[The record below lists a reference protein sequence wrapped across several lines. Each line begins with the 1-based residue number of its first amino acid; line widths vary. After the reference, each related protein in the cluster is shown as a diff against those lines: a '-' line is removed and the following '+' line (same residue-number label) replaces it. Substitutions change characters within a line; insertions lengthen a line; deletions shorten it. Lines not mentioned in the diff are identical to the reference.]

1 MERTFPS
8 PLTYVGLILVV
19 NLGAVMLGCNSN
31 RAKEISSGGVTV
43 SYREGGNI
51 TIHARNL
58 VIRLSP
64 QHVLSTSLLENGRE
78 LSLNS
83 HTPEANAEPSDY
95 VTLGG
100 KDIQNF
106 AIQYSSL
113 ALQQARTRLGEC
125 ERVIVPSSASDGD
138 LRLERIL
145 DIDLCPSFPQSA
157 VFTATYKNLG
167 SSALQISRVVQIS
180 QAIEPPLKEPKGLWT
195 FQGVSELWG
204 RDTVFALP
212 ASFRAENPMG
222 QMVAKGNGAE
232 RPADD
237 HSQGN
242 GGGIPVNDY
251 WDGEVGL
258 ASGHIEPE
266 AVACWIPVEA
276 QGDRRMRTYL
286 ETRPQET
293 LAPGETLT
301 TPRGF
306 VTVHRGDFYEPLATY
321 SAMLRAQGVTFLKYS
336 ESLYHPIWWTYAF
349 GHNFRPA
356 EVYNSIPKFKELG
369 IEWLILNNRWWD
381 HYGDWMPRH
390 DKFGSEAGFKEMIAR
405 LHQAGLKSLPW
416 WLPYGV
422 QVKEFSRS
430 GLYNDPVGRPK
441 QSPEME
447 EMLSAT
453 ADVALQHRDWLI
465 QDQQGKL
472 VPISRNLACLCP
484 AYPPARNYMVQ
495 LAKRM
500 IVDWK
505 ADGFYM
511 DVVFTVPPCYNPA
524 HHHKSPYDSVRQ
536 LADLFQDFRKVIE
549 QYDPEGMLMIC
560 PCGTTINY
568 CLLPTTNE
576 PVTADPVGSEQI
588 RWRVK
593 MYKALM
599 GPTAPVFADRVE
611 STQFK
616 KIASTGAEAGTDF
629 ASCMGPGGVMGTIF
643 VWPKID
649 KLPGD
654 LEYRGQLEGMKSLLL
669 TPEKDALWKKWFALY
684 RQKMISSGEFLD
696 LYTVGFD
703 VPEGY
708 AIRKDQKMY
717 YAFFTPPN
725 RPWGLDKPP
734 DLPPSRNEVWEGHL
748 ELRGLDKSKEY
759 EVVDYEHGKSL
770 GSLKGS
776 NPYLDTK
783 FTNHLVLEVAPKP

>member
-1 MERTFPS
+1 MKRIQRRFPFH
-8 PLTYVGLILVV
+8 LTYVGLILVV
-19 NLGAVMLGCNSN
+19 ILSAVMLGCNSN
-31 RAKEISSGGVTV
+31 RAKKMSRGGVTV
-43 SYREGGNI
+43 SYREGGDI
-51 TIHARNL
+51 TIRARSL

-64 QHVLSTSLLENGRE
+64 QHALSTSLLENGRE
-78 LSLNS
+78 LSLNG
-83 HTPEANAEPSDY
+83 HAPEANAEPSDY
-95 VTLGG
+95 VTAGG
-100 KDIQNF
+100 QDIEKF
-106 AIQYSSL
+106 AIQYSRL

-167 SSALQISRVVQIS
+167 SSALQISRVVQVS
-180 QAIEPPLKEPKGLWT
+180 QAIEPSNKEPKGLWT
-195 FQGVSELWG
+195 FQGVSVFWG

-222 QMVAKGNGAE
+222 QITAQ
-232 RPADD
+232 RY
-237 HSQGN
+237 

-251 WDGEVGL
+251 WNGQAGM

-266 AVACWIPVEA
+266 AVACWIPVET
-276 QGDRRMRTYL
+276 QGDRRTRTYL
-286 ETRPQET
+286 ETRPQVA

-301 TPRGF
+301 TPRSF
-306 VTVHRGDFYEPLATY
+306 VTVHRGDYYEPLAIY

-336 ESLYHPIWWTYAF
+336 ESLYQPIWWTYAF
-349 GHNFRPA
+349 GHNVRPA

-369 IEWLILNNRWWD
+369 IEWLIINNRWWD
-381 HYGDWMPRH
+381 HFGDWMPRP
-390 DKFGSEAGFKEMIAR
+390 DKFGGEAGFKEMIAR
-405 LHQAGLKSLPW
+405 LHQAGLKCLPW

-422 QVKEFSRS
+422 QVNEFPRS

-441 QSPEME
+441 QSPEIEKMI
-447 EMLSAT
+447 SAT

-472 VPISRNLACLCP
+472 VPISWNLASLCP
-484 AYPPARNYMVQ
+484 AYPPARDYMVQ

-505 ADGFYM
+505 VDGFYM
-511 DVVFTVPPCYNPA
+511 DALFTVPPCYNPA

-560 PCGTTINY
+560 PCGTTMNH
-568 CLLPTTNE
+568 CLLPMTNE
-576 PVTADPVGSEQI
+576 PVTADPVGSEQV

-616 KIASTGAEAGTDF
+616 RIDSIKAETGRDF
-629 ASCMGPGGVMGTIF
+629 ASCMGTGGVIGTIF
-643 VWPKID
+643 AWPKID

-654 LEYRGQLEGMKSLLL
+654 LEYRGEVEDMKALLL
-669 TPEKDALWKKWFALY
+669 TPDKDALWKKWFDLY
-684 RQKMISSGEFLD
+684 RQKMISSGEFLN

-734 DLPPSRNEVWEGHL
+734 DLPPSRDEVWEGRL

-776 NPYLDTK
+776 SPYLDTK
-783 FTNHLVLEVAPKP
+783 FTNHLVLEVAEGKPLSPP

>member
-1 MERTFPS
+1 MKRFQFQRSCQRGFLGFIPVVILS
-8 PLTYVGLILVV
+8 GLIL
-19 NLGAVMLGCNSN
+19 GCTSN
-31 RAKEISSGGVTV
+31 GAKEISSGGVTV
-43 SYREGGNI
+43 SYRAGSDI
-51 TIHARNL
+51 TIRAHSL

-64 QHVLSTSLLENGRE
+64 QHALSISLLDNGQE

-83 HTPEANAEPSDY
+83 HASDTNAIPSDY
-95 VTLGG
+95 VTVNE

-106 AIQYSSL
+106 AIRYSHI
-113 ALQQARTRLGEC
+113 ALQDMHTKLGDC
-125 ERVIVPSSASDGD
+125 VRVTVPSRASDGD
-138 LRLERIL
+138 LRLERTL
-145 DIDLCPSFPQSA
+145 DIDLCPSFPQTA

-167 SSALQISRVVQIS
+167 SSPLQINRVVQVS
-180 QAIEPPLKEPKGLWT
+180 QAIEPPKQEPKGLWT
-195 FQGVSELWG
+195 FQGVSLLWG

-212 ASFRAENPMG
+212 ASFRSENPMG
-222 QMVAKGNGAE
+222 QVVA
-232 RPADD
+232 RDV
-237 HSQGN
+237 

-251 WDGEVGL
+251 WNGQVGL
-258 ASGHIEPE
+258 ATGHIEPE
-266 AVACWIPVEA
+266 ATACWIPIETQSERSA
-276 QGDRRMRTYL
+276 RTHL
-286 ETRPQET
+286 ETRPQVA

-301 TPRGF
+301 TPRSF
-306 VTVHRGDFYEPLATY
+306 VTVHHGDFYEALATY
-321 SAMLRAQGVTFLKYS
+321 SSMLRAQGVTFLKYS

-369 IEWLILNNRWWD
+369 IEWIILNNRWWD
-381 HYGDWMPRH
+381 HYGDWMPRP
-390 DKFGSEAGFKEMIAR
+390 DKFGGEAGFKAMIAR
-405 LHQAGLKSLPW
+405 LHQDGLKSLPW
-416 WLPYGV
+416 WMPCGV
-422 QVKEFSRS
+422 QVSELPRS

-441 QSPEME
+441 QPPEVEKM
-447 EMLSAT
+447 MSAT

-465 QDQQGKL
+465 QDPQGKL
-472 VPISRNLACLCP
+472 APISRNLAALCP
-484 AYPPARNYMVQ
+484 AYPPARDYLVQ

-511 DVVFTVPPCYNPA
+511 DVTFTVPPCYNPA
-524 HHHKSPYDSVRQ
+524 HHHHSPYDSVRQ
-536 LADLFQDFRKVIE
+536 LGDLFQGFRKVIE
-549 QYDPEGMLMIC
+549 QYDPQGMLMIC
-560 PCGTTINY
+560 PCGTTINH

-616 KIASTGAEAGTDF
+616 KVFSTDAEAGRDF
-629 ASCMGPGGVMGTIF
+629 ASCMGSGGVLGTIF

-654 LEYRGQLEGMKSLLL
+654 LEYRGELEGMKSLLL
-669 TPEKDALWKKWFALY
+669 TPDKDALWKKWFDLY

-703 VPEGY
+703 DPEGY

-717 YAFFTPPN
+717 YAFFTPPH

-734 DLPPSRNEVWEGHL
+734 DLPPLQDVVWEGRL
-748 ELRGLDKSKEY
+748 ELRGLDRSKEY

-770 GSLKGS
+770 GSVKGS

-783 FTNHLVLEVAPKP
+783 FTNHVVLEVVPKS

>member
-1 MERTFPS
+1 VGRLQHRFPLS
-8 PLTYVGLILVV
+8 LTYVVFILGVI
-19 NLGAVMLGCNSN
+19 LTGGMLDCNPGGS
-31 RAKEISSGGVTV
+31 KEMSSGGVAV
-43 SYREGGNI
+43 SYRKGGNI
-51 TIHARNL
+51 TIRVGSL

-64 QHVLSTSLLENGRE
+64 QHALSTALLENGEE

-83 HTPEANAEPSDY
+83 HTPEADGRPSDS
-95 VTLGG
+95 VTIGE

-106 AIQYSSL
+106 AIQYSGI
-113 ALQQARTRLGEC
+113 ALHQSRTRLGDC
-125 ERVIVPSSASDGD
+125 VRVRVPSRASEGD
-138 LRLERIL
+138 LQLERIL
-145 DIDLCPSFPQSA
+145 DIDLCPSFPRSA
-157 VFTATYKNLG
+157 ILTATYKNLG
-167 SSALQISRVVQIS
+167 SSPIQINRVVQVS
-180 QAIEPPLKEPKGLWT
+180 QTIESPSKGPRGPWT
-195 FQGVSELWG
+195 FQGVSLLWG

-222 QMVAKGNGAE
+222 QMIA
-232 RPADD
+232 
-237 HSQGN
+237 QGN

-251 WDGEVGL
+251 WNGRVGM

-266 AVACWIPVEA
+266 AVACWIPVES
-276 QGDRRMRTYL
+276 QGHLTRSYL
-286 ETRPQET
+286 ETRPQAT
-293 LAPGETLT
+293 LARDETLT
-301 TPRGF
+301 TPRSF
-306 VTVHRGDFYEPLATY
+306 VTAHRGDFYEPLAKY
-321 SAMLRAQGVTFLKYS
+321 SAMLRAQGVTLLKYS

-356 EVYNSIPKFKELG
+356 EVYHSIPKFKEFG
-369 IEWLILNNRWWD
+369 IEWLIINNRWWD
-381 HYGDWMPRH
+381 HYGDWMPRP
-390 DKFGSEAGFKEMIAR
+390 DKFGGEAGFREMIAR
-405 LHQAGLKSLPW
+405 LHQAGLKSLLW

-422 QVKEFSRS
+422 QVSEFRRS

-441 QSPEME
+441 QSLDIEKMISSPAE
-447 EMLSAT
+447 
-453 ADVALQHRDWLI
+453 VAQQHRDWLI
-465 QDQQGKL
+465 QDQRGKL
-472 VPISRNLACLCP
+472 LPISRDLAALCP
-484 AYPPARNYMVQ
+484 AYPPARDYMVQ

-511 DVVFTVPPCYNPA
+511 DVIFTAPPCYNAA
-524 HHHKSPYDSVRQ
+524 HHHASPYDSVRQ

-549 QYDPEGMLMIC
+549 KYDPQGMLMIC
-560 PCGTTINY
+560 PCGTTINH

-616 KIASTGAEAGTDF
+616 KIGSTEAETGRDF
-629 ASCMGPGGVMGTIF
+629 ASCMGTGGVIGTIF

-654 LEYRGQLEGMKSLLL
+654 LEYRGELEKMKALLL
-669 TPEKDALWKKWFALY
+669 TPDKDAIWKKWFDLY

-725 RPWGLDKPP
+725 RSWGLDKPP
-734 DLPPSRNEVWEGHL
+734 DLPPSRDEVWEGRL
-748 ELRGLDKSKEY
+748 ELRGLDKSREY
-759 EVVDYEHGKSL
+759 EVIDYEHGKSL

-776 NPYLDTK
+776 SPYLDRQ
-783 FTNHLVLEVAPKP
+783 FTDHLVLEVVPKS

>member
-1 MERTFPS
+1 M
-8 PLTYVGLILVV
+8 
-19 NLGAVMLGCNSN
+19 
-31 RAKEISSGGVTV
+31 
-43 SYREGGNI
+43 
-51 TIHARNL
+51 
-58 VIRLSP
+58 
-64 QHVLSTSLLENGRE
+64 SLLEDGQE

-83 HTPEANAEPSDY
+83 HTHEGNAAPSDY
-95 VTLGG
+95 VTVGE

-106 AIQYSSL
+106 VIQYSNI
-113 ALQQARTRLGEC
+113 ALQDVHTKLGDCARVL
-125 ERVIVPSSASDGD
+125 VPSRASDGD
-138 LRLERIL
+138 LRLERTL
-145 DIDLCPSFPQSA
+145 DIDLCPSFPQTA
-157 VFTATYKNLG
+157 VFTATYKNRGL
-167 SSALQISRVVQIS
+167 SPLQVNRVVQVS
-180 QAIEPPLKEPKGLWT
+180 QEIESPSIEPKGLWT
-195 FQGVSELWG
+195 FQGVSLLWG

-222 QMVAKGNGAE
+222 QMVAHGY
-232 RPADD
+232 
-237 HSQGN
+237 

-251 WDGEVGL
+251 WNGRVGL
-258 ASGHIEPE
+258 ATGHIEPE
-266 AVACWIPVEA
+266 GVACWIPIET
-276 QGDRRMRTYL
+276 QGDHGARTYL
-286 ETRPQET
+286 ETRPQVALT
-293 LAPGETLT
+293 PDETLT
-301 TPRGF
+301 MPRGF
-306 VTVHRGDFYEPLATY
+306 VTVHRGDYYEPLATY
-321 SAMLRAQGVTFLKYS
+321 SAMLRAQGVSFLKYS

-381 HYGDWMPRH
+381 HYGDWMPRP
-390 DKFGSEAGFKEMIAR
+390 DKFGGEAGFKEMIAR
-405 LHQAGLKSLPW
+405 LHQDGLKSLPW

-422 QVKEFSRS
+422 QVNEFPRS
-430 GLYNDPVGRPK
+430 GLYNDPEGRPK
-441 QSPEME
+441 QSPETEKMI
-447 EMLSAT
+447 SAT

-472 VPISRNLACLCP
+472 VPISRDLACLCP
-484 AYPPARNYMVQ
+484 AYPPARDYMVQ
-495 LAKRM
+495 LARRM

-511 DVVFTVPPCYNPA
+511 DAIFTVPPCYNPA

-536 LADLFQDFRKVIE
+536 LADLFREFGKVIE
-549 QYDPEGMLMIC
+549 QYDPQGMLMIC
-560 PCGTTINY
+560 PCGTTINH

-616 KIASTGAEAGTDF
+616 KIDSNEAEAGKDF
-629 ASCMGPGGVMGTIF
+629 VSCMGTGGVLGTIF

-654 LEYRGQLEGMKSLLL
+654 LEYRGELEGMKSLLL
-669 TPEKDALWKKWFALY
+669 TPDKDALWKKWFSLY
-684 RQKMISSGEFLD
+684 HQKMISSGEFLD

-708 AIRKDQKMY
+708 AIRKDEKMY
-717 YAFFTPPN
+717 YAFFTPTH
-725 RPWGLDKPP
+725 RAWGLDKPP
-734 DLPPSRNEVWEGHL
+734 DLPPSTDEVWQGHL
-748 ELRGLDKSKEY
+748 ELRGLEKSKEY
-759 EVVDYEHGKSL
+759 QIVDYEHGKSL

-776 NPYLDTK
+776 SPYLDTN
-783 FTNHLVLEVAPKP
+783 FTNHLVLEVVPKP